1 MRKLL
6 IIEDDKIL
14 RDMYKDQFLSNGYT
28 VSTAVDGEE
37 GLQKALQEHPD
48 IILLDL
54 AMPKMDGTTL
64 LEKLRADEW
73 GIRAAVIILTNLS
86 IDGEL
91 LNIIIKNRPAYC
103 LMKVGVT
110 PDEVMAKADA
120 ILSHE

>member
-1 MRKLL
+1 MPKLL

-14 RDMYKDQFLSNGYT
+14 RDMYTDQFDSNGYT

-64 LEKLRADEW
+64 IQKLRDDEW
-73 GIRAAVIILTNLS
+73 GRNAAVIILTNLS

-91 LNIIIKNRPAYC
+91 LDVIIKNRPAYC
-103 LMKVGVT
+103 LMKIGVT
-110 PDEVMAKADA
+110 PEEVMAKAEEL
-120 ILSHE
+120 IKHE

>member
-1 MRKLL
+1 MPKLL

-14 RDMYKDQFLSNGYT
+14 RDMYTDQFASNGYT

-64 LEKLRADEW
+64 IQKLRDDEW
-73 GIRAAVIILTNLS
+73 GRNAAVIILTNLS

-91 LNIIIKNRPAYC
+91 LDVIIKNRPAYC
-103 LMKVGVT
+103 LMKIGVT
-110 PDEVMAKADA
+110 PEEVMAKAEEL
-120 ILSHE
+120 IKHE